1 MTQYSK
7 VDHRPN
13 FNPKEQN
20 QDWQLD
26 ELLMH
31 IETCYINKKGDE
43 KCLRQFFGLGHIAF
57 SSTAGK
63 RLDDMFMWRPRKA
76 LPNFGRTQQSL
87 WLSIT
92 N

>member
-1 MTQYSK
+1 MWGRKS
-7 VDHRPN
+7 
-13 FNPKEQN
+13 EGG
-20 QDWQLD
+20 QLD

-63 RLDDMFMWRPRKA
+63 RLDGMFMWRPRMA
-76 LPNFGRTQQSL
+76 LPNFGWNQQSL
-87 WLSIT
+87 WPPIT